1 MEPLS
6 TMLGRNVGNYL
17 ISVTCNRSFSNFSA
31 VIHTVIVFVCGRCST
46 FLQKDILLQHCK
58 MFITLLLHF
67 TSCIILNLKPK
78 IAF

>member
-31 VIHTVIVFVCGRCST
+31 VIHTVIVFVCG
-46 FLQKDILLQHCK
+46 
-58 MFITLLLHF
+58 
-67 TSCIILNLKPK
+67 
-78 IAF
+78 